1 MSPSPLG
8 RSERFNTDLHVS
20 EKDLVPVRSD
30 GGIEIYAAFGTS
42 AGLRDHLLNHLRPW
56 LQRHAHWSRN
66 NWQKLVGCYNEDLDS
81 QKVESRLLFSFFGAA
96 HG

>member
-1 MSPSPLG
+1 MTMSTSPLG

-56 LQRHAHWSRN
+56 LQRHVHWSLN
-66 NWQKLVGCYNEDLDS
+66 NWQKLVGCYNEDAMWMS
-81 QKVESRLLFSFFGAA
+81 T
-96 HG
+96 H